1 MKKILTLLMGVFALA
16 SSVQAQTTFTIVNN
30 NPTEWSQLA
39 LYEWHDGAA
48 QHLATGR
55 ERYFTTARI

>member
-39 LYEWHDGAA
+39 LYEWHDGG
-48 QHLATGR
+48 ATCR